1 MSYDKEYLATLAGKA
16 GGGSLSAAELSHLK
30 ACQPNDPNYVRAY
43 FLLAAYY
50 EKKGDR
56 KGHCET
62 TKTVLAQ
69 SRHKYNPEWNLEGA
83 KCSLRNGDWDGA
95 AKLADNALSSQQDM
109 SANTRSKR
117 VLLAYRIKAKAFTTK
132 YEKNA
137 KENSGFGDAQL
148 LNRAI
153 SAWMEVRNY
162 ASGVGNNK
170 VLEAAKREV
179 EDLEARRG
187 P

>member
-1 MSYDKEYLATLAGKA
+1 MSYDKEYLASLSGKA
-16 GGGSLSAAELSHLK
+16 AGGSLSAAEISHLK
-30 ACQPNDPNYVRAY
+30 ACQPNDPNYVRSY
-43 FLLAAYY
+43 FLLSAHY
-50 EKKGDR
+50 EKKGD
-56 KGHCET
+56 KKAHCDT
-62 TKTVLAQ
+62 AKTVLGQ
-69 SRHKYNPEWNLEGA
+69 GRYKYNPEWNLEGA

-95 AKLADNALSSQQDM
+95 ARYADNALSAQQDM
-109 SANTRSKR
+109 AANSRSKR

-137 KENSGFGDAQL
+137 KENAGFGDAQL

-170 VLEAAKREV
+170 VMEAAKREL
-179 EDLEARRG
+179 EDLEARRS